1 MRFFTLAQC
10 AAITANVFNKT
21 TGNNIFMPPL
31 KLFML
36 LIGCKPPGRHTEQHD
51 VFFGIAASLQELAP
65 QIEAFWPEPEKLHI
79 DAWREVNV
87 VDGYRVSIL
96 SKSEADSSDHEQK
109 HKLFFINL
117 GGYQEN
123 KFEEQ
128 HYVVLTVKTDRS
140 SAFKEAK
147 QTLFFQHNHFPGAE
161 SHIDD
166 KYGIDVDDLYQ
177 VEEILLPSQKEQYQI
192 ELAPAEDLKEDHIYL
207 GYLKLSR
214 LKQGILTTE

>member
-1 MRFFTLAQC
+1 MS
-10 AAITANVFNKT
+10 
-21 TGNNIFMPPL
+21 PL

-51 VFFGIAASLQELAP
+51 VFFGIAPTLQELVP

-79 DAWREVNV
+79 DAWREVNTV
-87 VDGYRVSIL
+87 ESYRVSV
-96 SKSEADSSDHEQK
+96 SPKSNNGELQHK

-128 HYVVLTVKTDRS
+128 HYVLLTVKENRS
-140 SAFKEAK
+140 SAFKQAK

-177 VEEILLPSQKEQYQI
+177 VEEILMPSQKEQYQI
-192 ELAPAEDLKEDHIYL
+192 DLVAADGLKEDVINL

-214 LKQGILTTE
+214 LQQGILTTE